1 MGFLSYCLSF
11 YRDELGKLE
20 NRIPTEAGLY
30 RARQLLRMLDDLADE
45 GYTALNDRLEAA
57 HCGVTKLR
65 KYLARNR
72 VKPFSPVGNWVDVAR
87 LHYSI
92 QESELRSAIAQAMNA
107 AAAMPNAPR
116 APFTEN
122 LHQFCRWIGYE
133 HKTAYIFLLRDTL
146 LPFVYCLE
154 QGRQRLYPWLLSRK
168 SFATLTGQ
176 AAANDAVR
184 ACIYAALESGCTDYP
199 SFIRTVLPAMR
210 RAIGAYPQ
218 ARERIGSMLADID
231 AERILVVESGCAGT
245 FPLLLMALDER
256 VDMKMYTTY
265 PYLTDV
271 LGKRVFISRYEENRL
286 FETMAAQ
293 ALYFRFSG
301 LRNGQFYIQTCTNK
315 AIETRALAEIHAM
328 MQFAEADAPRYS
340 SS

>member
-57 HCGVTKLR
+57 HCGVTELR

-72 VKPFSPVGNWVDVAR
+72 VKPFSPVGNRVDAAR

-168 SFATLTGQ
+168 SFERLPARQPRTTPSGPAYTPRWNLAARIIHRSSAPFYPPCEGQSALIRRQGSASVPCWQILTQRGFWSS
-176 AAANDAVR
+176 NPAVR
-184 ACIYAALESGCTDYP
+184 APFHCS
-199 SFIRTVLPAMR
+199 
-210 RAIGAYPQ
+210 
-218 ARERIGSMLADID
+218 
-231 AERILVVESGCAGT
+231 
-245 FPLLLMALDER
+245 
-256 VDMKMYTTY
+256 
-265 PYLTDV
+265 
-271 LGKRVFISRYEENRL
+271 
-286 FETMAAQ
+286 
-293 ALYFRFSG
+293 
-301 LRNGQFYIQTCTNK
+301 
-315 AIETRALAEIHAM
+315 
-328 MQFAEADAPRYS
+328 
-340 SS
+340 